1 MADPYSRMR
10 LRSGMSPNVP
20 RFWRQTE
27 NAMPASTSRKRM
39 RRIRNRIPRLAA
51 ALAGGRQQRRDD
63 GDDAEIAPER
73 VAQRHMPLPVMKAR
87 VPSPAMTN
95 AMIENCNRLRRLS
108 AVRAE

>member
-27 NAMPASTSRKRM
+27 RDSREHEQEEDAQDQEQD
-39 RRIRNRIPRLAA
+39 PRHAA
-51 ALAGGRQQRRDD
+51 TLAGGRQQRRDD
-63 GDDAEIAPER
+63 GDDAEIAPEW
-73 VAQRHMPLPVMKAR
+73 VAQRHMPLPVMNAR
-87 VPSPAMTN
+87 VPSPAMTK

-108 AVRAE
+108 EVRAE

>member
-1 MADPYSRMR
+1 MR

-27 NAMPASTSRKRM
+27 NAMPASTSRKSDAQDQEQDPAPRGRP
-39 RRIRNRIPRLAA
+39 RRRPSA
-51 ALAGGRQQRRDD
+51 RRDE

-87 VPSPAMTN
+87 VPSPAMTK
-95 AMIENCNRLRRLS
+95 AMIENCSRLRRLS